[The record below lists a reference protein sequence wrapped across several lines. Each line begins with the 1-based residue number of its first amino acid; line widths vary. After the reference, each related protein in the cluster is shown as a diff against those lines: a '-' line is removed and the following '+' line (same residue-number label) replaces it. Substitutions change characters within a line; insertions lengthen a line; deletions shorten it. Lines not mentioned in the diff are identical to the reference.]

1 MPAIRS
7 GTVRDEQGTSQQGGR
22 AGGRPVRRRD
32 RHGRGL
38 RGSLVPP
45 DVPLH
50 RTRSE
55 RFDDLVLLAVSQLEP
70 RWEAELSG
78 IEFGVEEIPPVIPDT
93 GDPDPVPLA
102 RLEPGSARF
111 GRGEP
116 GGARFGRGEPGG
128 ARTGWGESTAGPL
141 PPAPRSAPGS
151 RGAAPDQPARI
162 VLYRRPLLARADGE
176 EELAELVLDVIVEQF
191 AHWLGVD
198 PQTVDPGYPAEE

>member
-1 MPAIRS
+1 M
-7 GTVRDEQGTSQQGGR
+7 RDEEGIGR
-22 AGGRPVRRRD
+22 PPNRPVRRRD

-45 DVPLH
+45 GVPVH

-78 IEFGVEEIPPVIPDT
+78 IEFGVEEIPPVLPDT

-102 RLEPGSARF
+102 RLEPGSSRL
-111 GRGEP
+111 GRDEAAADRPGQSEP
-116 GGARFGRGEPGG
+116 
-128 ARTGWGESTAGPL
+128 TAGTAL
-141 PPAPRSAPGS
+141 PAPRE
-151 RGAAPDQPARI
+151 AAGLRRDAQDQPARI

-198 PQTVDPGYPAEE
+198 PQTVDPGYPAED

>member
-1 MPAIRS
+1 M
-7 GTVRDEQGTSQQGGR
+7 SQI
-22 AGGRPVRRRD
+22 RRRD

-45 DVPLH
+45 GVPLH

-78 IEFGVEEIPPVIPDT
+78 IEFAIEEIPPILPDLD
-93 GDPDPVPLA
+93 DPDPVPLA
-102 RLEPGSARF
+102 RLEPGSAPDSF
-111 GRGEP
+111 SDVAGSVSLPGQRG
-116 GGARFGRGEPGG
+116 
-128 ARTGWGESTAGPL
+128 
-141 PPAPRSAPGS
+141 APG
-151 RGAAPDQPARI
+151 RRDRPAQPARI

-176 EELAELVLDVIVEQF
+176 EELAELVLDVIVEHF

>member
-1 MPAIRS
+1 MHDGNGI
-7 GTVRDEQGTSQQGGR
+7 
-22 AGGRPVRRRD
+22 GRPTAGRIRRRD

-50 RTRSE
+50 RSRSG

-78 IEFGVEEIPPVIPDT
+78 IEFGVEEIPPVIPDND
-93 GDPDPVPLA
+93 DPEPIPLA
-102 RLEPGSARF
+102 RLEPGSDR
-111 GRGEP
+111 P
-116 GGARFGRGEPGG
+116 GVVGPPGHP
-128 ARTGWGESTAGPL
+128 ATDLPGPTDLAELADLAEL
-141 PPAPRSAPGS
+141 PDR
-151 RGAAPDQPARI
+151 PARI
-162 VLYRRPLLARADGE
+162 VLYRRPLLARADGQ

>member
-7 GTVRDEQGTSQQGGR
+7 DTVRDGEGASRPRSG
-22 AGGRPVRRRD
+22 PVRRRD

-38 RGSLVPP
+38 RGSLVPAG
-45 DVPLH
+45 VPLH
-50 RTRSE
+50 RSRSE

-70 RWEAELSG
+70 RWEAELSR
-78 IEFGVEEIPPVIPDT
+78 IEFGVEEIPPVLPEA

-102 RLEPGSARF
+102 RLEPGSART
-111 GRGEP
+111 GRSEWTAGIPLPASRDAAGARGE
-116 GGARFGRGEPGG
+116 ARDR
-128 ARTGWGESTAGPL
+128 
-141 PPAPRSAPGS
+141 
-151 RGAAPDQPARI
+151 PARI

-191 AHWLGVD
+191 AHWLGID